1 MNNEPWDWHKRYVEL
16 KKQGIELERDD
27 NEISE
32 NGILWRAVPW
42 DIRRESR
49 AWDKPEIEIKYFRC
63 LQEIKEMTEGKLYW
77 CDATRMVMLGLRLEN
92 LRIDKAIR
100 LGDLELWEQALAN
113 RKQQE
118 GNLNT
123 QI

>member
-42 DIRRESR
+42 DIQRESR
-49 AWDKPEIEIKYFRC
+49 AWNKTEIEIKYNRC
-63 LQEIKEMTEGKLYW
+63 LQEIKEEMTDGKLYW
-77 CDATRMVMLGLRLEN
+77 CDATRMVMLGLLLEN
-92 LRIDKAIR
+92 LGIDKAIR
-100 LGDLELWEQALAN
+100 LGDLELWEQALEN
-113 RKQQE
+113 RKQE
-118 GNLNT
+118 SNLST

>member
-1 MNNEPWDWHKRYVEL
+1 MKH
-16 KKQGIELERDD
+16 IELERDD
-27 NEISE
+27 NEVSE
-32 NGILWRAVPW
+32 NGILWRAVLW

-63 LQEIKEMTEGKLYW
+63 LQEIKEEMTEGNLYW
-77 CDATRMVMLGLRLEN
+77 CDATRMVMLGPRLEN
-92 LRIDKAIR
+92 LGIDKAIR